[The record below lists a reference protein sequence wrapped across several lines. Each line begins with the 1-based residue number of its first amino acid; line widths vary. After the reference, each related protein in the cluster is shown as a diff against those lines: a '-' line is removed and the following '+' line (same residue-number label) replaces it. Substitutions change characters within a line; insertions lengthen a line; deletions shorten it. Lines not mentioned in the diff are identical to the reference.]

1 MTLYQEAAAQM
12 VILELGIAR
21 VSDTI
26 RWADEKIIAADKP
39 HAVLIEISTSREE
52 AFHNVFSHLRVL
64 RSDIDRF
71 DALRYAARDI
81 RQAIE
86 DGRLKVE
93 SAATF
98 TYSYLCGDYSKIPA
112 DMQSL
117 YSADDDFYL
126 VHEGYGQKDSVTR
139 GFIAALKNIERA

>member
-12 VILELGIAR
+12 VLLELGIAR
-21 VSDTI
+21 VSDII
-26 RWADEKIIAADKP
+26 RWADEKIITADKP
-39 HAVLIEISTSREE
+39 HPALIEISTCPED
-52 AFHNVFSHLRVL
+52 AFHNVFSHLRTL
-64 RSDIDRF
+64 RSEIDRF

-98 TYSYLCGDYSKIPA
+98 TYSYLCGDYSKIPE

-126 VHEGYGQKDSVTR
+126 VFEGYGRRDAVVQ
-139 GFIAALKNIERA
+139 GFIGALKNIERA